1 MSNFRGTRKGG
12 KARPSHSYA
21 TMQKG
26 LFEDGTWKCDCNPR
40 LPAIHLQ
47 TKKETAN
54 KGRWFYKCQKGQ
66 DDEGC
71 CNFFLW
77 EDAAKPRE
85 GRAVLGTSRTEPAT
99 PVTTPRKPGI
109 AVTRAFT
116 PSDYGLPQHEDGNK
130 KRGRID
136 EEEDYGWDDS
146 IDSVELARLGK
157 QYDTPS
163 KPPETPRKAVK
174 TDVFTTPNTSRRK
187 LPWLENSS
195 VPSDGLPT
203 PTSMSKTFVE
213 GMGRIDRTSPASVV
227 SNASYVTAG
236 SERQKEIMRG
246 YTLPMQ
252 VGTPTP
258 MRSSNTLAA
267 KDTTPTP
274 SRFRDVE
281 VGEGEDCQLIADI
294 LGVLNVNNVTLNES
308 AKEGV
313 RRVLNK
319 HDLRMQGIIKGREIS
334 RLAIK
339 AKDSKITELGLRI
352 STLEAELETEKALVQ
367 HFKWKA
373 DNDLTSD

>member
-1 MSNFRGTRKGG
+1 MSNFRGARRGG
-12 KARPSHSYA
+12 KGRPSHSYA
-21 TMQKG
+21 TTQKG
-26 LFEDGTWKCDCNPR
+26 LFEDGTWKCDCTPR

-54 KGRWFYKCQKGQ
+54 KGRWFYKCQKSQ
-66 DDEGC
+66 DDEEC

-85 GRAVLGTSRTEPAT
+85 GRAVLGNSRTEPAT
-99 PVTTPRKPGI
+99 PVTTPKKPTI

-116 PSDYGLPQHEDGNK
+116 PSDYGLPQHEDGHK
-130 KRGRID
+130 KRGRSD

-157 QYDTPS
+157 QYDTLS

-174 TDVFTTPNTSRRK
+174 TDTFTTPNTSRRK
-187 LPWLENSS
+187 LPWLENSP
-195 VPSDGLPT
+195 VNADGLPT
-203 PTSMSKTFVE
+203 PTSMSKTLLE
-213 GMGRIDRTSPASVV
+213 GAGRIDRTSPASVV
-227 SNASYVTAG
+227 SNSSYVTAG

-246 YTLPMQ
+246 YTLPMP

-258 MRSSNTLAA
+258 IRSSNTLAA

-274 SRFRDVE
+274 SRFRDVD
-281 VGEGEDCQLIADI
+281 VGDGEDCLLITDV
-294 LGVLNVNNVTLNES
+294 LGVLSVNNVALDEVT
-308 AKEGV
+308 KEGV
-313 RRVLNK
+313 RTVLNK
-319 HDLRMQGIIKGREIS
+319 HDLRTQGIIKGREIS

-352 STLEAELETEKALVQ
+352 STLEAELETEKALAQ
-367 HFKWKA
+367 HLKWKLE
-373 DNDLTSD
+373 NDQNSD